1 MDIMSLDY
9 LAEEIGGS
17 IPLIRGLGGIS
28 VEPIGFVMMNVKVPG
43 VEGYDEDQITKVMDD
58 PGMTE
63 WPVILGTPTLYWVME
78 VIKES
83 EISKLAVPWA
93 SSQVSWLMR
102 DILAKLGQVV
112 VNDIAN
118 KPITPLH
125 VDEVVRVASKCMVPP
140 FGHKA
145 IHGKV
150 NLVLHGYKMN
160 VMTHGLEK
168 RSPSLPLGIDV
179 QMVYA
184 TLADGSN
191 RITVVLRNNT
201 RDWLEIK
208 KGMPIAWTVAANEVP
223 KVTNLF
229 SAEQTKE
236 QCTFTETERQDLLLE
251 KLDLSGLEVWPQEQA
266 EQAHSLLKEYHDIFS
281 LEKRDMGHTNTTK
294 HKIVLK
300 DPDTPPFKEHFRR
313 ILPPQLDEV
322 REHLKLMLDAGV
334 IRPSNSPWCNAVVL
348 VRKKD
353 GSLHFCIDFRK
364 LNSLTVKD
372 SHPLPCICETLES
385 LAGAAHFSTFDMNS
399 GFWQVPMDEESKQYT
414 AFTLGSMG
422 LYGCESMPF
431 GLCNTLPTFQRLM
444 QNCLGELNLTY
455 CLIYLDDVIVFSD
468 TPEEHLWR
476 MRVIFDHLREHGLK
490 LKPSKCEVFKSEI
503 NYLAH
508 DVSRKGVLP
517 SKKNLESI
525 AQCPPLDTY
534 TKVKSFVGLVGHYRH
549 FIKGFAKIAA
559 PLYDLTSGDNKDKK
573 SEHVDLS
580 PKAHEAFD
588 HLKAACLQAPI
599 LSFPDFNKPF
609 LLETDASGRGLG
621 AVLSQKQA
629 DGRYHPIAYTS
640 RVMNETE
647 QRYHSNK
654 QEFLTLKWA
663 VTEQFHEYLSPY
675 GKNRNEFVVRTDNNP
690 LTYIFSSA
698 NLDAAGQRWVARL
711 ASYNFSLEYQKGKDN
726 TVADFLSR
734 MNESLPEEE
743 VQEYLNQIPYPGV
756 KAVLDN
762 AIMPIEERA
771 EQGVRLTPGCQ
782 VVCQEEAVEARP
794 ARLATTNVTDWKQ
807 EQKEDPV
814 LYQVAKHLRA
824 PHKIFKAALHKVLDK
839 KATAT
844 YIKVKEQLLIKNGLL
859 YRKTWQGQA
868 DEIVFQFV
876 VPQRHRGTTLDGCH
890 QEAAHQGQPRS
901 TALMQECFW
910 WPGMTQDLR
919 NHIKKCSHCRKY
931 EAAPPVMPMK
941 PLTCSGPG
949 ELLHVDFTSIEEMVP
964 LKEDPVICNVL
975 VLQDHF
981 SKYVVVYVVKD
992 QTASTAEMG
1001 TSGFLAH
1008 LPTLSVIRGRPLQA
1022 MLLHTSVNCTECR
1035 SREPHLTMLR
1045 PMVRLSA

>member
-9 LAEEIGGS
+9 LAEEIGGAIPHISS
-17 IPLIRGLGGIS
+17 IGGIS
-28 VEPIGFVMMNVKVPG
+28 VEPIGFVMMNIKVPG
-43 VEGYDEDQITKVMDD
+43 VAGYDEDQITIVMDD

-63 WPVILGTPTLYWVME
+63 WPVILGTPTIYWVME

-93 SSQVSWLMR
+93 SSRISWLMR
-102 DILAKLGQVV
+102 DVLAKLGQVV

-118 KPITPLH
+118 KPIAPLH
-125 VDEVVRVASKCMVPP
+125 VDEVVRVVSKCTVPP

-179 QMVYA
+179 QTVYT
-184 TLADGSN
+184 TLVDGSN

-201 RDWLEIK
+201 RDWLKIK
-208 KGMPIAWTVAANEVP
+208 KGVPIAQMVTANEVP
-223 KVTNLF
+223 KGTNLF

-236 QCTFTETERQDLLLE
+236 QSTLTETERQDLLLE
-251 KLDLSGLEVWPQEQA
+251 KLDLSGLEAWSQEQA
-266 EQAHSLLKEYHDIFS
+266 EQARSLLKEYHDIFS
-281 LEKRDMGHTNTTK
+281 LEKHDMGHTNTTK

-300 DPDTPPFKEHFRR
+300 DPDTPLFKERFCR
-313 ILPPQLDEV
+313 IPPLQLDEV

-353 GSLHFCIDFRK
+353 GSLCFCIDFRK

-372 SHPLPCICETLES
+372 SHPLPRICETLES
-385 LAGAAHFSTFDMNS
+385 LAGATHFSTFDMNS

-422 LYGCESMPF
+422 LYECESMPF
-431 GLCNTLPTFQRLM
+431 GLCNTPPTFQRLM

-468 TPEEHLWR
+468 TPDEHLWR
-476 MRVIFDHLREHGLK
+476 MRVVFDRLHEHGLK

-508 DVSRKGVLP
+508 HVSQKGVLP

-525 AQCPPLDTY
+525 AQCPPPDTY
-534 TKVKSFVGLVGHYRH
+534 TKVKSFVGLVGHYRC

-588 HLKAACLQAPI
+588 SLKTACLQTPI
-599 LSFPDFNKPF
+599 LSFPDFTKPF

-629 DGRYHPIAYTS
+629 DGRYHLIAYAS
-640 RVMNETE
+640 HVMNETE

-654 QEFLTLKWA
+654 QEFLVLKWA

-698 NLDAAGQRWVARL
+698 NLDAAGQ
-711 ASYNFSLEYQKGKDN
+711 
-726 TVADFLSR
+726 
-734 MNESLPEEE
+734 
-743 VQEYLNQIPYPGV
+743 
-756 KAVLDN
+756 
-762 AIMPIEERA
+762 
-771 EQGVRLTPGCQ
+771 
-782 VVCQEEAVEARP
+782 
-794 ARLATTNVTDWKQ
+794 
-807 EQKEDPV
+807 
-814 LYQVAKHLRA
+814 
-824 PHKIFKAALHKVLDK
+824 
-839 KATAT
+839 
-844 YIKVKEQLLIKNGLL
+844 
-859 YRKTWQGQA
+859 
-868 DEIVFQFV
+868 
-876 VPQRHRGTTLDGCH
+876 
-890 QEAAHQGQPRS
+890 
-901 TALMQECFW
+901 
-910 WPGMTQDLR
+910 
-919 NHIKKCSHCRKY
+919 
-931 EAAPPVMPMK
+931 
-941 PLTCSGPG
+941 
-949 ELLHVDFTSIEEMVP
+949 
-964 LKEDPVICNVL
+964 
-975 VLQDHF
+975 
-981 SKYVVVYVVKD
+981 
-992 QTASTAEMG
+992 
-1001 TSGFLAH
+1001 
-1008 LPTLSVIRGRPLQA
+1008 
-1022 MLLHTSVNCTECR
+1022 
-1035 SREPHLTMLR
+1035 
-1045 PMVRLSA
+1045 